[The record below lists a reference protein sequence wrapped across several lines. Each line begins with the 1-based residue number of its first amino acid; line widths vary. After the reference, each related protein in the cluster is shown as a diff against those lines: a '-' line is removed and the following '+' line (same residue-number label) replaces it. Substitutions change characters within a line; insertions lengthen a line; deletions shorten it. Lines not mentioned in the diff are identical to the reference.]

1 MNLLRD
7 TAPIEQLAAAM
18 TVAFCRV
25 LPPDINQDQ
34 AEDLWHEMVE
44 EALPADSPR
53 SLPELERLAG
63 DLKEDLRRAVPEP
76 VAAHTKPRQP
86 RRGRRRARRRSP
98 EASPKAHQADWLH
111 MALEHY
117 LMRAFRGALVDATT
131 GNLTAHVEIQPERLV
146 LRGARR
152 LDFNPATHQC
162 HQAPQ

>member
-1 MNLLRD
+1 M
-7 TAPIEQLAAAM
+7 A
-18 TVAFCRV
+18 
-25 LPPDINQDQ
+25 
-34 AEDLWHEMVE
+34 E
-44 EALPADSPR
+44 EALPAASPR

-76 VAAHTKPRQP
+76 VAAHTNSCGEVVDVPGEMSP
-86 RRGRRRARRRSP
+86 EASP

-152 LDFNPATHQC
+152 LDFNPATHQ
-162 HQAPQ
+162 

>member
-25 LPPDINQDQ
+25 LPPGINQDQ

-76 VAAHTKPRQP
+76 VAAHTNS
-86 RRGRRRARRRSP
+86 RGEVVDVPGEMSP

-162 HQAPQ
+162 HPSIAPQ